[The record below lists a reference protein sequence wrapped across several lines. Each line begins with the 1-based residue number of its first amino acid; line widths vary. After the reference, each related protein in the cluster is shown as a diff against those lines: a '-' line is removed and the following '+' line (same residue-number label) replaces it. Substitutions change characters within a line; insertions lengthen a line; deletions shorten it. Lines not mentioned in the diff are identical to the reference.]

1 MILKMILN
9 LPSDAAY
16 VPIVRALSATLMEQ
30 LGIVQQDVDAASLV
44 IGEVCANV
52 VRHAHI
58 DPHTHYSVGV
68 DYAAEHIDITV
79 IDQGKGFDP
88 RAVAEPDLERAG
100 GWGIWLVENLTERVE
115 FEVVPGGGTTVSARI
130 RVHYRDEAYRRKAGE
145 MDRDGHEESGIML
158 TADPTATA

>member
-16 VPIVRALSATLMEQ
+16 VPIVRCLSATLMDQ
-30 LGIVQQDVDAASLV
+30 LGIVQQDVDAASLI

-58 DPHTHYSVGV
+58 DPHTHYSVGI
-68 DYAAEHIDITV
+68 DYAAEYIDITV
-79 IDQGKGFDP
+79 IDHGKGFDP

-100 GWGIWLVENLTERVE
+100 GWGIWLVETLSERVE
-115 FEVVPGGGTTVSARI
+115 FEVVPGGGTAVSARL
-130 RVHYRDEAYRRKAGE
+130 RVHYRDAAYQKKAGE
-145 MDRDGHEESGIML
+145 MDRDGADHTGITL
-158 TADPTATA
+158 TAGPGPGS